1 MKTRTW
7 IAGGVVVALGVAF
20 TLVNFHGSTD
30 AADPPKNDEQSILK
44 AMQAYE
50 AAFNKGDVDAIMTFW
65 AADAEFISDDGKATR
80 GRDAIAAQTKRAI
93 TEHKGLTVKLTN
105 KSIRFI
111 KPDVALQDGIVTLSA
126 QDKPADSGPF
136 TSVWSKT
143 DGKWLLV
150 SVRDL
155 PDEMPTAGTN
165 YSALKQLEWMVGEWT
180 AQEKDVSVDMTVR
193 WDKNQNF
200 LLLENTIKLKGENLS
215 ITQFIGWDPSQQ
227 QIRSWIFD
235 SRGGFGETFWTRQ
248 GNQWEG
254 VAAGVLSDGR
264 PTSSLN
270 TWKYIDDH
278 IAEWQSTQRQVD
290 SQPMP
295 DVKMKYVK
303 KNVKK

>member
-1 MKTRTW
+1 M
-7 IAGGVVVALGVAF
+7 A
-20 TLVNFHGSTD
+20 
-30 AADPPKNDEQSILK
+30 
-44 AMQAYE
+44 
-50 AAFNKGDVDAIMTFW
+50 FW
-65 AADAEFISDDGKATR
+65 APDAEFISDDGKATR
-80 GRDAIAAQTKRAI
+80 GRDAIAAQTKRSL
-93 TEHKGLTVKLTN
+93 TEHKGLTIKLTN
-105 KSIRFI
+105 KSIRFV
-111 KPDVALQDGIVTLSA
+111 KPDVALQDGIVTMTA
-126 QDKPADSGPF
+126 QDKPADTGPF
-136 TSVWSKT
+136 SSVWTKT
-143 DGKWLLV
+143 DGKWLLA

-155 PDEMPTAGTN
+155 PDETPTAGTN
-165 YSALKQLEWMVGEWT
+165 YSTLKQLEWMVGEWT

-200 LLLENTIKLKGENLS
+200 LVLENTIKLKGENLS

-278 IAEWQSTQRQVD
+278 TAEWKSTQRQVD

-295 DVKMKYVK
+295 DVSMKYTK
-303 KNVKK
+303 KDGKK